1 MKAQIRDRSYHSNAL
16 YMLYAS
22 AIINEIIEMLQNAR
36 NVYTMY
42 KYIFFFSDEHKNEA
56 L

>member
-1 MKAQIRDRSYHSNAL
+1 MKAQIRDLSYHSNAL

-42 KYIFFFSDEHKNEA
+42 K
-56 L
+56 